1 MTIPYKKILVTLD
14 GSALAEAALPHAQ
27 ALAQQS
33 GAELIVLRVV
43 PHITD
48 ELVAVDMLPLE
59 FTSLEVQQQ
68 KMIDEATLALKNITA
83 TLTAQNIPT
92 QPVVVV
98 GHTAEK
104 IVDYAIAH
112 AVDLIVMSTHGR
124 TGVQRWLLGSV
135 AGKVSAASPCPLLLV
150 RAG

>member
-14 GSALAEAALPHAQ
+14 GSALAETALPHAQ

-33 GAELIVLRVV
+33 GAELILLRVV

-48 ELVAVDMLPLE
+48 ELVAVDTLPLE
-59 FTSLEVQQQ
+59 FTHLEVQQQ
-68 KMIDEATLALKNITA
+68 KLIDEAPLALQGVTQA
-83 TLTAQNIPT
+83 LAAQNLNV

-98 GHTAEK
+98 GHTADK

-112 AVDLIVMSTHGR
+112 SVDLIVMSTHGR
-124 TGVQRWLLGSV
+124 TGIQRWLLGSV
-135 AGKVSAASPCPLLLV
+135 AGKVSTVAPCPVLLV
-150 RAG
+150 RVG